1 MLKVKDMR
9 KMNRKALHAELES
22 LKKELFR
29 IRAKKTA
36 GVAPENPGIVKQI
49 RRTIARI
56 KTVLREV
63 R

>member
-1 MLKVKDMR
+1 VLKLRDMR
-9 KMNRKALHAELES
+9 KMDRKALYAELKS
-22 LKKELFR
+22 LEKELFR

-36 GVAPENPGIVKQI
+36 GVAPENPGMVKQI

-56 KTVLREV
+56 KTILREV